1 MGHFSDL
8 AIKMQEDWLAAN
20 WRKTDPETSRNKF
33 SADRITGIQQDILNY
48 LAKYPGGATDLDI
61 QRAFND
67 QTSTYRSRRAE
78 LVKQGRVKDSG
89 RRMVQLA
96 RRRVLWQIT

>member
-1 MGHFSDL
+1 MTGYGYYL
-8 AIKMQEDWLAAN
+8 PTQRQA
-20 WRKTDPETSRNKF
+20 PETSKHSY

-67 QTSTYRSRRAE
+67 QTSTYRTRRAE
-78 LVKQGRVKDSG
+78 LVKQGKVRDSG
-89 RRMVQLA
+89 HRMVQLA
-96 RRRVLWQIT
+96 SRRVLWKLV

>member
-1 MGHFSDL
+1 MGHFSEL
-8 AIKMQEDWLAAN
+8 ALQIQEAGYRRTN
-20 WRKTDPETSRNKF
+20 PETSKIRF

-89 RRMVQLA
+89 RRMVQMA
-96 RRRVLWQIT
+96 RRRVLWQLT